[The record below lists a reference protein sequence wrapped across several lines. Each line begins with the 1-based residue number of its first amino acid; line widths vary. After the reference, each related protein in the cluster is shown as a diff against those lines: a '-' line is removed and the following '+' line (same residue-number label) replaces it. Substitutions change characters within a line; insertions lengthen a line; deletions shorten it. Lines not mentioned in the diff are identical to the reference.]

1 MPKGALSKRHVEGI
15 GEGSLLGTLSCLL
28 QLTCEAVLVFDG
40 AGRVLLA
47 NEEATRL
54 FGAPADKIVGR
65 DVRELFPDLE
75 GRGGTAAA
83 AAGAAGAAGASGDGL
98 GEAAVS
104 MSFSPQDLPFECD
117 GSSNLAACVNAE
129 GLQEVLRVRC
139 ERVHAPGD
147 TYLLVARSAGSINDA
162 GREYDRAFEELKR
175 ANKRLSGA
183 FKIVLDTID
192 TEDMGE
198 LFGRVL
204 DEIAETMEADGT
216 LAYLAEADGFRLRG
230 ASHGLDVSR
239 TPRFMAFGRSV
250 EAIAT
255 REGRAV
261 RLRVQ
266 APTSDELRAGKLTHR
281 QVVNEE
287 TREVIK
293 IKSSLLPPF
302 SSFMVV
308 PVWFGGHVIAIIEVG
323 WKTVHP
329 LLKEDAGLLNSMAHY
344 LSVQLVGAFSAMRS
358 QKASRLDTLQNDLRE
373 EMLSV
378 ADGSRA
384 EKDVPGA
391 LERLGEVLREVAAE
405 LEAALVPLSVAA
417 DGRVTAE
424 LPLTGKHELGLNIDD
439 AVAGNVTDGA
449 AVVDL
454 RPASPLSQELHCLG
468 EPCYGALVDLGRL
481 AGERRAYLMLR
492 PDGSEPLDDVEH
504 AFLVRFAAD
513 VRDIAQGEEARAQ
526 DKRISQALQLGM
538 RNELQDVEGITAQG
552 IYSSAT
558 ATAFVGGDFYDLIRL
573 PGQRACVIMGDVS
586 GKGVEAASV
595 SAAVKTALGAYSW
608 EGLNPA
614 RMVRSLNDF
623 LLGFSR
629 VETFAT
635 LFVGII
641 DLERRTIT
649 YCSAGHP
656 PALLVRGGQEIS
668 ILDVQSGVVGAFPDI
683 AYQDGRVSFEPGD
696 LLLLYTDGTTEARD
710 PVGAFFG
717 EQGLRDM
724 VMREC
729 APGKPFEGLLDRF
742 LATLDAFTGQRL
754 DDDVAMVCLR
764 FDGAGE

>member
-15 GEGSLLGTLSCLL
+15 GEGSLIGTLSCLL
-28 QLTCEAVLVFDG
+28 QLTSEVVLVFDG

-47 NEEATRL
+47 NDEATHV
-54 FGAPADKIVGR
+54 FGFEQEKLVGA
-65 DVRELFPDLE
+65 DVRSLFPDLE
-75 GRGGTAAA
+75 GDGGETAMP
-83 AAGAAGAAGASGDGL
+83 
-98 GEAAVS
+98 
-104 MSFSPQDLPFECD
+104 MSFSPDDLPFECD
-117 GSSNLAACVNAE
+117 GSTSLASCRNAE

-147 TYLLVARSAGSINDA
+147 TYLLVGRSAGAINDA

-192 TEDMGE
+192 TADMGE

-204 DEIAETMEADGT
+204 DEISETMEADGT
-216 LAYLAEADGFRLRG
+216 LAYLAESDGFRLRG
-230 ASHGLDVSR
+230 ASRGLDVSR
-239 TPRFMAFGRSV
+239 TPRFMTFGRTV

-255 REGRAV
+255 REGRTV

-266 APTSDELRAGKLTHR
+266 APTSDELRAGKLTYR
-281 QVVNEE
+281 NIVNED

-293 IKSSLLPPF
+293 IKASLLPPF
-302 SSFMVV
+302 TSFMVV

-323 WKTVHP
+323 WEKQHP
-329 LLKEDAGLLNSMAHY
+329 LFKEDAGLLNSMGHY
-344 LSVQLVGAFSAMRS
+344 LSVQLVGAFASLRS
-358 QKASRLDTLQNDLRE
+358 QKAARLDTLQNDLRE
-373 EMLSV
+373 ELLSV
-378 ADGSRA
+378 ADGSGARA
-384 EKDVPGA
+384 DSQSA
-391 LERLGEVLREVAAE
+391 LERLDEILNEVAAE
-405 LEAALVPLSVAA
+405 LEAALVPLGVDT
-417 DGRVTAE
+417 DGTVSAE
-424 LPLTGKHELGLNIDD
+424 LPLTGKHDLLANIDD
-439 AVAGNVTDGA
+439 VVAGFVTDGA

-454 RPASPLSQELHCLG
+454 RPSAGLSQVLHGLG
-468 EPCYGALVDLGRL
+468 EPCYGALVDLGEIGG
-481 AGERRAYLMLR
+481 ARRAYLMLR
-492 PDGSEPLDDVEH
+492 PDGSEPIDEVEH
-504 AFLVRFAAD
+504 SFLVRFAAD

-558 ATAFVGGDFYDLIRL
+558 AAAFVGGDFYDLIRL
-573 PGQRACVIMGDVS
+573 PGHRACVIMGDVS

-608 EGLNPA
+608 EGLAPA

-641 DLERRTIT
+641 DLEKRTIT

-656 PALLVRGGQEIS
+656 PALLVHGDEIS

-683 AYQDGRVSFEPGD
+683 SYRDGRVRFESGD
-696 LLLLYTDGTTEARD
+696 LLILYTDGTTEARA
-710 PVGAFFG
+710 PEGAFFG

-729 APGKPFEGLLDRF
+729 GPGKPFEGLLDRF
-742 LATLDAFTGQRL
+742 LATLDDFTGQRL

-764 FDGAGE
+764 LDGLGTVSVS

>member
-15 GEGSLLGTLSCLL
+15 GEGSLIGTLSCLL
-28 QLTCEAVLVFDG
+28 QLTSEVVLVFDG

-47 NEEATRL
+47 NEEAL
-54 FGAPADKIVGR
+54 HVFGFGQETIVGM
-65 DVRELFPDLE
+65 DVRLLFPDLE
-75 GRGGTAAA
+75 GPGHGTG
-83 AAGAAGAAGASGDGL
+83 AGDVA
-98 GEAAVS
+98 
-104 MSFSPQDLPFECD
+104 MSFSPDDLPFECD
-117 GSSNLAACVNAE
+117 GSSGLAACRNAE

-147 TYLLVARSAGSINDA
+147 TYLLVARSAGAINDA

-192 TEDMGE
+192 TADMGE

-204 DEIAETMEADGT
+204 DEISETMEADGT
-216 LAYLAEADGFRLRG
+216 LAYLAESDGFRLRG
-230 ASHGLDVSR
+230 ASRGLDVSR
-239 TPRFMAFGRSV
+239 CPRFMIFGRTV

-255 REGRAV
+255 REGRTV

-266 APTSDELRAGKLTHR
+266 APAAEELRAGKLTYR
-281 QVVNEE
+281 NVVNED

-293 IKSSLLPPF
+293 VKAALLPPF
-302 SSFMVV
+302 TSFMVV
-308 PVWFGGHVIAIIEVG
+308 PVWFGGHVISIIEVG
-323 WKTVHP
+323 WEKQHP
-329 LLKEDAGLLNSMAHY
+329 LFKEDAGLLNSMGHY
-344 LSVQLVGAFSAMRS
+344 LSVQLVSAFASLRS
-358 QKASRLDTLQNDLRE
+358 QKATHFDTLQNDLRE
-373 EMLSV
+373 ELLSV
-378 ADGSRA
+378 ADGSGVR
-384 EKDVPGA
+384 EGSHSA
-391 LERLGEVLREVAAE
+391 LERLDEILGEVAAE
-405 LEAALVPLSVAA
+405 LEAALVPLEVED
-417 DGRVTAE
+417 DGTMGAE
-424 LPLTGKHELGLNIDD
+424 LPLTGKRELLANIDD
-439 AVAGNVTDGA
+439 VVAGCVADGA

-454 RPASPLSQELHCLG
+454 RPSAGLSQVLHGLG
-468 EPCYGALVDLGRL
+468 EPCYGALVDLGEI
-481 AGERRAYLMLR
+481 AGQRRAYLMLR

-504 AFLVRFAAD
+504 SFLVRFAAD

-538 RNELQDVEGITAQG
+538 KNELQEVDGITAQG

-558 ATAFVGGDFYDLIRL
+558 AAAFVGGDFYDLIRL
-573 PGQRACVIMGDVS
+573 PGRRACVIMGDVS

-608 EGLNPA
+608 EGLAPA

-641 DLERRTIT
+641 DLEKQTIT

-683 AYQDGRVSFEPGD
+683 SYRDGRVNFKTGD
-696 LLLLYTDGTTEARD
+696 LLLLYTDGTTEARA
-710 PVGAFFG
+710 PGGAFFG

-729 APGKPFEGLLDRF
+729 VPGKPFEGLLDRF
-742 LATLDAFTGQRL
+742 LATLDTFTGQRL

-764 FDGAGE
+764 FDGLEHK